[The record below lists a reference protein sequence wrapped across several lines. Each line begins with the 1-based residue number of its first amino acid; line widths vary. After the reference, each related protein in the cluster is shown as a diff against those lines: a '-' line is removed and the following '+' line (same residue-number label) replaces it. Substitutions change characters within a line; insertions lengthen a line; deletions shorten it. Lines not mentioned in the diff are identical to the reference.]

1 MLRIFTHSISQSGSI
16 NTFVST
22 WTLWAVVGRVICAA
36 ARKTRRK
43 TFQRV
48 QLSDSINVAR
58 SLAPF
63 FRIIRPMLMK
73 LVNFLSGRVMIESRP
88 RVKKSY
94 WRSSS
99 AFVSHLIF
107 LSISTFTPSSYL
119 FFSSCFLRPL
129 SMLGCV
135 ERPNWCWWDQFKRN

>member
-43 TFQRV
+43 TFRRV

-58 SLAPF
+58 
-63 FRIIRPMLMK
+63 
-73 LVNFLSGRVMIESRP
+73 
-88 RVKKSY
+88 KK
-94 WRSSS
+94 
-99 AFVSHLIF
+99 
-107 LSISTFTPSSYL
+107 PSSLFSHYSPDADEARQLFEWSCYDRESARSKKLLAQLIGFCFTSHFSFHFYL
-119 FFSSCFLRPL
+119 HSVIISFFSSCFLRP
-129 SMLGCV
+129 LGCV